1 MQQETNVE
9 VLQEHLA
16 VSLERE
22 VFRLQAEQRAV
33 QSKTDIVQLR
43 ARVLEAIRKDEHKCT
58 VQAIAVRM
66 AIREGAEEN
75 QEDIEYG
82 ITPLQPCDKRRGCLG
97 HEAID

>member
-1 MQQETNVE
+1 ME

-33 QSKTDIVQLR
+33 RSKTDIVQLR

-58 VQAIAVRM
+58 VQAMAVRM
-66 AIREGAEEN
+66 AIREGAEVN
-75 QEDIEYG
+75 QEDEAYG
-82 ITPLQPCDKRRGCLG
+82 IYTVAPCDR
-97 HEAID
+97 